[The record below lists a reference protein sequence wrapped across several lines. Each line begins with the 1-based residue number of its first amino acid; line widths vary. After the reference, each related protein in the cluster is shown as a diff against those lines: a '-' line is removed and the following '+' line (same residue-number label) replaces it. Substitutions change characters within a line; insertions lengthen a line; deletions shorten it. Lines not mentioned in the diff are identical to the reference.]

1 MEQEQIKQE
10 KSVKGSYLT
19 GILGAIVGGAI
30 ATIPWVLVYIYGEMM
45 FSILAVLI
53 AAGELYGYK
62 IAKGKINKK
71 LPIILMVIA
80 LIIVTVTTLVIIPT
94 LLIAKEGIAVN
105 LTNISRLYE
114 NSEFATAM
122 MKDFIISLIFT
133 ILGASIVTANIKK
146 QLENNDG
153 QDVKL
158 NFNNKEKANEIKKAT
173 IELIK
178 PIFIKYEATEQG
190 KAMLKDEVIAEI
202 DDKRKAKYSFN
213 YLKQMGIIKK
223 YKGKYYYSED
233 DENGTNNYK
242 KMSKLQKISLIVLL
256 ILIVLVMIVTI
267 IEKSDTTVTYQD
279 SNINF
284 EIQKNWSKGQ
294 SQYQNEWNFYKYI
307 NNMPVLDS
315 NNEIAEDDY
324 SSYPAGI
331 NVYYDK
337 LDTTS
342 VNNIEDIKTTVQENL
357 ENADDKPDLINMEIL
372 KTSKNYDLLK
382 IRIEYNQSPSEIVY
396 YYYILNGDNLACI
409 TAYSFNLD
417 DETAI
422 EKEANNLSNSFE
434 WVQ

>member
-1 MEQEQIKQE
+1 MEQEPIKKE
-10 KSVKGSYLT
+10 TSSKGSYLT

-30 ATIPWVLVYIYGEMM
+30 ATIPWVLVYIYGGMM
-45 FSILAVLI
+45 FSILAALI

-114 NSEFATAM
+114 NGEFATAM
-122 MKDFIISLIFT
+122 MKDFIISVIFT

-146 QLENNDG
+146 QLENNEG

-158 NFNNKEKANEIKKAT
+158 NLNNKEEKNEIKKAT
-173 IELIK
+173 IELMK
-178 PIFIKYEATEQG
+178 PIFTKYEATAPE

-213 YLKQMGIIKK
+213 YLKQLGIIKK

-233 DENGTNNYK
+233 DENSTNNYK
-242 KMSKLQKISLIVLL
+242 KMSKLQKISLIVL
-256 ILIVLVMIVTI
+256 IVLIVLVMIVTI

-382 IRIEYNQSPSEIVY
+382 IRIEYNQSPSEILY

-417 DETAI
+417 DETTI

>member
-1 MEQEQIKQE
+1 MEQEPIKKE
-10 KSVKGSYLT
+10 TSSKGSYLT

-30 ATIPWVLVYIYGEMM
+30 ATIPWVLVYIYGGMM
-45 FSILAVLI
+45 FSILAALI

-62 IAKGKINKK
+62 IAKGKITKK

-114 NSEFATAM
+114 NGEFAIAM
-122 MKDFIISLIFT
+122 MKDFIISVIFT

-146 QLENNDG
+146 QLENNEG

-158 NFNNKEKANEIKKAT
+158 NLNNKEEKNEIKKAT
-173 IELIK
+173 IELMK
-178 PIFIKYEATEQG
+178 PIFTKYEATAPE

-213 YLKQMGIIKK
+213 YLKQLGIIKK

-233 DENGTNNYK
+233 DENSTSNYK
-242 KMSKLQKISLIVLL
+242 KMSKLQKISLIVL
-256 ILIVLVMIVTI
+256 IVLIVLVMIVTI

-382 IRIEYNQSPSEIVY
+382 IRIEYNQSPSEILY

>member
-1 MEQEQIKQE
+1 MEQEPIKKE
-10 KSVKGSYLT
+10 TSSKGSYLT

-30 ATIPWVLVYIYGEMM
+30 ATIPWVLVYIYGGMM
-45 FSILAVLI
+45 FSILAALI
-53 AAGELYGYK
+53 AVGELYGYK

-71 LPIILMVIA
+71 LPIILMAIA

-94 LLIAKEGIAVN
+94 LLIAREGIAVN

-146 QLENNDG
+146 QLENNEG

-158 NFNNKEKANEIKKAT
+158 NLNNKEEKNEIKKAT
-173 IELIK
+173 IELMK
-178 PIFIKYEATEQG
+178 PIFTKYEAIVPE

-213 YLKQMGIIKK
+213 YLKQLGIIKK

-233 DENGTNNYK
+233 DGNSTNNYK

-256 ILIVLVMIVTI
+256 VLIVLVMIVTI

-315 NNEIAEDDY
+315 NNEITEDDY

-342 VNNIEDIKTTVQENL
+342 VNNIEDIKTIVQENF

-382 IRIEYNQSPSEIVY
+382 IRIEYNQSPSEILY

-422 EKEANNLSNSFE
+422 EKEAHNLSNSFE

>member
-1 MEQEQIKQE
+1 MEQEPIKKE
-10 KSVKGSYLT
+10 TSSKGSYLT

-30 ATIPWVLVYIYGEMM
+30 ATIPWVLVYIYGGMM
-45 FSILAVLI
+45 FSILAALI

-62 IAKGKINKK
+62 IAKGKITKK

-114 NSEFATAM
+114 NGEFATAM
-122 MKDFIISLIFT
+122 MKDFIISVIFT

-146 QLENNDG
+146 QLENNEG

-158 NFNNKEKANEIKKAT
+158 NLNNKEEKNEIKKAT
-173 IELIK
+173 IELMK
-178 PIFIKYEATEQG
+178 PIFTKYEATAPE

-213 YLKQMGIIKK
+213 YLKQLGIIKK

-233 DENGTNNYK
+233 DENSTNNYK
-242 KMSKLQKISLIVLL
+242 KMSKLQKISLIVL
-256 ILIVLVMIVTI
+256 IVLIVLVMIVTI

-315 NNEIAEDDY
+315 NNEIEEDDY

-382 IRIEYNQSPSEIVY
+382 IRIEYNQSPSEILY

>member
-1 MEQEQIKQE
+1 MEQEPIKKE
-10 KSVKGSYLT
+10 TSSKGSYLT

-30 ATIPWVLVYIYGEMM
+30 ATIPWVLVYIYGGMM
-45 FSILAVLI
+45 FSILAALI
-53 AAGELYGYK
+53 ATGELYGYK

-114 NSEFATAM
+114 NGEFATAM
-122 MKDFIISLIFT
+122 MKDFVISVIFT
-133 ILGASIVTANIKK
+133 ILGASIITANIKK
-146 QLENNDG
+146 QLENNEG

-158 NFNNKEKANEIKKAT
+158 NLNNKEEKNEIKKAT
-173 IELIK
+173 IELMK
-178 PIFIKYEATEQG
+178 PIFTKYEATAPE

-213 YLKQMGIIKK
+213 YLKQLGIIKK

-242 KMSKLQKISLIVLL
+242 KMSKLQKISLIVL
-256 ILIVLVMIVTI
+256 IVLIVLVMIVTI

-382 IRIEYNQSPSEIVY
+382 IRIEYNQSPNEILY

>member
-1 MEQEQIKQE
+1 MEQEPIKKE
-10 KSVKGSYLT
+10 TSSKGSYLT

-30 ATIPWVLVYIYGEMM
+30 ATIPWVLVYIYGGMM
-45 FSILAVLI
+45 FSILAALI

-62 IAKGKINKK
+62 IAKGKITKK

-94 LLIAKEGIAVN
+94 VLIAKEGIAVN

-114 NSEFATAM
+114 NGEFATAM
-122 MKDFIISLIFT
+122 MKDFIISVIFT

-146 QLENNDG
+146 QLENNEG

-158 NFNNKEKANEIKKAT
+158 NLNNKEEKNEIKKAT
-173 IELIK
+173 IELMK
-178 PIFIKYEATEQG
+178 PIFTKYEATAPE

-213 YLKQMGIIKK
+213 YLKQLGIIKK

-233 DENGTNNYK
+233 DENSTSNYK
-242 KMSKLQKISLIVLL
+242 KMSKLQKISLIVL
-256 ILIVLVMIVTI
+256 IVLIVLVMIVTI

-382 IRIEYNQSPSEIVY
+382 IRIEYNQSPSEILY

>member
-1 MEQEQIKQE
+1 MEQEPIKKE
-10 KSVKGSYLT
+10 TSSKGSYLT

-30 ATIPWVLVYIYGEMM
+30 ATIPWVLVYIYGGMM
-45 FSILAVLI
+45 FSILAALI

-114 NSEFATAM
+114 NGEFATAM
-122 MKDFIISLIFT
+122 MKDFIISVIFT
-133 ILGASIVTANIKK
+133 ILGASIITANIKK
-146 QLENNDG
+146 QLENNEG

-158 NFNNKEKANEIKKAT
+158 NLNNKEEKNEIKKAT
-173 IELIK
+173 IELMK
-178 PIFIKYEATEQG
+178 PIFTKYEATAPK

-213 YLKQMGIIKK
+213 YLKQLGIIKK

-233 DENGTNNYK
+233 DENSTNNYK
-242 KMSKLQKISLIVLL
+242 KMSKLQKISLIVL
-256 ILIVLVMIVTI
+256 IVLIVLVMIVTI

-382 IRIEYNQSPSEIVY
+382 IRIEYNQSPSEILY

>member
-1 MEQEQIKQE
+1 MEQEPIKKE
-10 KSVKGSYLT
+10 TSSKGSYLT

-30 ATIPWVLVYIYGEMM
+30 ATIPWVLVYIYGGMM
-45 FSILAVLI
+45 FSILAALI

-62 IAKGKINKK
+62 IAKGKITKK

-114 NSEFATAM
+114 NGEFATAM
-122 MKDFIISLIFT
+122 MKDFIISVIFT

-146 QLENNDG
+146 QLENNEG

-158 NFNNKEKANEIKKAT
+158 NLNNKEEKNEIKKAT
-173 IELIK
+173 IELMK
-178 PIFIKYEATEQG
+178 PIFTKYEATAPE

-213 YLKQMGIIKK
+213 YLKQLGIIKK

-233 DENGTNNYK
+233 DENSTNNYK
-242 KMSKLQKISLIVLL
+242 KMSKLQKISLIVL
-256 ILIVLVMIVTI
+256 IVLIVLVMIVTI

-382 IRIEYNQSPSEIVY
+382 IRIEYNQSPSEILY

>member
-1 MEQEQIKQE
+1 MEQEPIKKE
-10 KSVKGSYLT
+10 TSSKGSYLT

-30 ATIPWVLVYIYGEMM
+30 ATIPWVLVYIYGGMM
-45 FSILAVLI
+45 FSILAALI

-62 IAKGKINKK
+62 IAKGKITKK

-114 NSEFATAM
+114 NGEFATAM
-122 MKDFIISLIFT
+122 MKDFIISVIFT

-146 QLENNDG
+146 QLENNEG

-158 NFNNKEKANEIKKAT
+158 NLNNKEEKNEIKKAT
-173 IELIK
+173 IELMK
-178 PIFIKYEATEQG
+178 PIFTKYEATVPE

-213 YLKQMGIIKK
+213 YLKQLGIIKK

-256 ILIVLVMIVTI
+256 VLIVLVMIVTI

-342 VNNIEDIKTTVQENL
+342 VNDIEDIKTTVQENL

-382 IRIEYNQSPSEIVY
+382 IRIEYNQSPSEILY

>member
-19 GILGAIVGGAI
+19 GILGAIVGGVI
-30 ATIPWVLVYIYGEMM
+30 ATIPWILVYVYGEMM
-45 FSILAVLI
+45 FSILAALI

-71 LPIILMVIA
+71 LPVILMVIA
-80 LIIVTVTTLVIIPT
+80 LVIVTVTTLVIIPT
-94 LLIAKEGIAVN
+94 LLIANEGISVN

-114 NSEFATAM
+114 NGEFATAM

-315 NNEIAEDDY
+315 NIEIEEDDY

-342 VNNIEDIKTTVQENL
+342 VKNIEDIKTTVQENL

-382 IRIEYNQSPSEIVY
+382 IRIEYNQSPSEILY

>member
-1 MEQEQIKQE
+1 MEQEPIKKE
-10 KSVKGSYLT
+10 TSSKGSYLT

-30 ATIPWVLVYIYGEMM
+30 ATIPWILVYVYGEMM
-45 FSILAVLI
+45 FSILAALI

-62 IAKGKINKK
+62 IAKGKITKK

-114 NSEFATAM
+114 NGEFATAM
-122 MKDFIISLIFT
+122 MKDFIISVIFT

-146 QLENNDG
+146 QLENNEG

-158 NFNNKEKANEIKKAT
+158 NLNNKEEKNEIKKAT
-173 IELIK
+173 IELMK
-178 PIFIKYEATEQG
+178 PIFTKYEATAPE

-213 YLKQMGIIKK
+213 YLKQLGIIKK

-233 DENGTNNYK
+233 DENSTSNYK
-242 KMSKLQKISLIVLL
+242 KMPKLQKISLIVL
-256 ILIVLVMIVTI
+256 IVLIVLVMIVTI

-315 NNEIAEDDY
+315 NNEIEEDDY

-342 VNNIEDIKTTVQENL
+342 VKNIEDIKTTVQENL

-382 IRIEYNQSPSEIVY
+382 IRIEYNQSPSEILY

>member
-1 MEQEQIKQE
+1 MEQEPIKKE
-10 KSVKGSYLT
+10 TSSKGSYLT

-30 ATIPWVLVYIYGEMM
+30 ATIPWVLVYIYGGMM
-45 FSILAVLI
+45 FSILAALI

-62 IAKGKINKK
+62 IAKGKITKK

-114 NSEFATAM
+114 NGEFATAM
-122 MKDFIISLIFT
+122 MKDFIISVIFT

-146 QLENNDG
+146 QLENNEG

-158 NFNNKEKANEIKKAT
+158 NLNNKEENNEIKKAT
-173 IELIK
+173 IELMK
-178 PIFIKYEATEQG
+178 PIFTKYEATAPE

-213 YLKQMGIIKK
+213 YLKQLGIIKK

-233 DENGTNNYK
+233 DENSTSNYK
-242 KMSKLQKISLIVLL
+242 KMSKLQKISLIVL
-256 ILIVLVMIVTI
+256 IVLIVLVMIVTI

-382 IRIEYNQSPSEIVY
+382 IRIEYNQSPSEILY

-434 WVQ
+434 WGQ

>member
-1 MEQEQIKQE
+1 MEQEPIKKE
-10 KSVKGSYLT
+10 TSSKGSYLT

-30 ATIPWVLVYIYGEMM
+30 ATIPWVLVYIYGGMM
-45 FSILAVLI
+45 FSILAALI

-62 IAKGKINKK
+62 IAKGKITKK

-114 NSEFATAM
+114 NGEFATAM
-122 MKDFIISLIFT
+122 MKDFIISVIFT

-146 QLENNDG
+146 QLENNEG

-158 NFNNKEKANEIKKAT
+158 NLNNKEEKNEIKKAT
-173 IELIK
+173 IELMK
-178 PIFIKYEATEQG
+178 PIFTKYEATAPE

-213 YLKQMGIIKK
+213 YLKQLGIIKK

-233 DENGTNNYK
+233 DENSTNNYK
-242 KMSKLQKISLIVLL
+242 KMSKLQKISLIVL
-256 ILIVLVMIVTI
+256 IVLIVLVMIVTI

-284 EIQKNWSKGQ
+284 EIHKNWSKGQ

-357 ENADDKPDLINMEIL
+357 ENADDKPDLIDMEIL

-382 IRIEYNQSPSEIVY
+382 IRIEYNQSPSEILY

>member
-19 GILGAIVGGAI
+19 GILGAIVGGVI
-30 ATIPWVLVYIYGEMM
+30 ATIPWILVYVYGEMM
-45 FSILAVLI
+45 FSILAALI

-71 LPIILMVIA
+71 LPVILMVIA
-80 LIIVTVTTLVIIPT
+80 LVIVTVTTLVIIPT
-94 LLIAKEGIAVN
+94 LLIANEGISVN

-114 NSEFATAM
+114 NGEFATAM

-178 PIFIKYEATEQG
+178 PVFIKYEATEQE

-315 NNEIAEDDY
+315 NNEIEEDDY

-342 VNNIEDIKTTVQENL
+342 VSNIEDIKTTVQENL

-382 IRIEYNQSPSEIVY
+382 IRIEYNQSPSEILY

>member
-10 KSVKGSYLT
+10 KSVKCSYLT

-133 ILGASIVTANIKK
+133 ILGASIITSNIKK

-153 QDVKL
+153 KEVKIQ
-158 NFNNKEKANEIKKAT
+158 FSNNENINKMIRES
-173 IELIK
+173 IEELK
-178 PIFIKYEATEQG
+178 PIFEKYEATTPD
-190 KAMLKDEVIAEI
+190 KAMMKEEVLAETSE
-202 DDKRKAKYSFN
+202 DKGAKIRFN

-315 NNEIAEDDY
+315 NNEIEEDDY

-342 VNNIEDIKTTVQENL
+342 VKNIEDIKVLGIFLIDN
-357 ENADDKPDLINMEIL
+357 DKVFGEFKANIDIDMSKLAERFGGGGHKDSAGFESDIDIEEIL
-372 KTSKNYDLLK
+372 KISK
-382 IRIEYNQSPSEIVY
+382 EYIGKSS
-396 YYYILNGDNLACI
+396 
-409 TAYSFNLD
+409 
-417 DETAI
+417 
-422 EKEANNLSNSFE
+422 K
-434 WVQ
+434 

>member
-1 MEQEQIKQE
+1 MEQEPIKKE
-10 KSVKGSYLT
+10 TSSKGSYLT

-30 ATIPWVLVYIYGEMM
+30 ATIPWILVYVYGEMM
-45 FSILAVLI
+45 FSILAALI

-62 IAKGKINKK
+62 IAKGKITKK

-114 NSEFATAM
+114 NGEFATAM
-122 MKDFIISLIFT
+122 MKDFIISVIFT

-146 QLENNDG
+146 QLENNEG

-158 NFNNKEKANEIKKAT
+158 NLNNKEEKNEIKKAT
-173 IELIK
+173 IELMK
-178 PIFIKYEATEQG
+178 PIFTKYEATAPE

-213 YLKQMGIIKK
+213 YLKQLGIIKK

-233 DENGTNNYK
+233 DENSTSNYK

-382 IRIEYNQSPSEIVY
+382 IRIEYNQSPNEILY

>member
-1 MEQEQIKQE
+1 MEQEPIKKE
-10 KSVKGSYLT
+10 TSSKGSYLT

-30 ATIPWVLVYIYGEMM
+30 ATIPWILVYVYGEMM
-45 FSILAVLI
+45 FSILAALI

-62 IAKGKINKK
+62 IAKGKITKK

-114 NSEFATAM
+114 NGEFATAM
-122 MKDFIISLIFT
+122 MKDFIISVIFT

-146 QLENNDG
+146 QLENNEG

-158 NFNNKEKANEIKKAT
+158 NLNNKEEKNEIKKAT
-173 IELIK
+173 IELMK

-284 EIQKNWSKGQ
+284 EIQNNWSKGQ

-382 IRIEYNQSPSEIVY
+382 IRIEYNQSPSEILY

>member
-1 MEQEQIKQE
+1 MEQEPIKKE
-10 KSVKGSYLT
+10 TSSKGSYLT

-30 ATIPWVLVYIYGEMM
+30 ATIPWILVYVYGEMM
-45 FSILAVLI
+45 FSILAALI

-62 IAKGKINKK
+62 IAKGKITKK

-114 NSEFATAM
+114 NGEFATAM
-122 MKDFIISLIFT
+122 MKDFIISVIFT

-146 QLENNDG
+146 QLENNEG

-158 NFNNKEKANEIKKAT
+158 NLNNKEEKNEIKKAT
-173 IELIK
+173 IELMK
-178 PIFIKYEATEQG
+178 PIFTKYEATAPE

-213 YLKQMGIIKK
+213 YLKQLGIIKK

-233 DENGTNNYK
+233 DENSTSNYK
-242 KMSKLQKISLIVLL
+242 KMSKLQKISLIVL
-256 ILIVLVMIVTI
+256 IVLIVLVMIVTI

-382 IRIEYNQSPSEIVY
+382 IRIEYNQSPSEILY

>member
-1 MEQEQIKQE
+1 MEQEPIKKE
-10 KSVKGSYLT
+10 TSSKGSYLT

-30 ATIPWVLVYIYGEMM
+30 ATIPWVLVYIYGGMM
-45 FSILAVLI
+45 FSILAALI

-62 IAKGKINKK
+62 IAKGKITKK

-114 NSEFATAM
+114 NGEFATAM
-122 MKDFIISLIFT
+122 MKDFIISVIFT

-146 QLENNDG
+146 QLENNEG

-158 NFNNKEKANEIKKAT
+158 NLNNKEEKNEIKKAT
-173 IELIK
+173 IELMK
-178 PIFIKYEATEQG
+178 PIFTKYEATAPE

-382 IRIEYNQSPSEIVY
+382 IRIEYNQSPNEILY

>member
-1 MEQEQIKQE
+1 MEQEPIKKE
-10 KSVKGSYLT
+10 TSSKGSYLT

-30 ATIPWVLVYIYGEMM
+30 ATIPWVLVYIYGGMM
-45 FSILAVLI
+45 FSILAALI

-62 IAKGKINKK
+62 IAKGKITKK

-114 NSEFATAM
+114 NGEFATAM
-122 MKDFIISLIFT
+122 MKDFIISVIFT

-146 QLENNDG
+146 QLENNEG

-158 NFNNKEKANEIKKAT
+158 NLNNKEEKNEIKKAT
-173 IELIK
+173 IELMK
-178 PIFIKYEATEQG
+178 PIFTKYEATAPE

-213 YLKQMGIIKK
+213 YLKQLGIIKK

-233 DENGTNNYK
+233 DENSTSNYK
-242 KMSKLQKISLIVLL
+242 KMSKLQKISLIVL
-256 ILIVLVMIVTI
+256 IVLIVLVMIVTI

-382 IRIEYNQSPSEIVY
+382 IRIEYNQSPSEILY

-434 WVQ
+434 WGQ

>member
-30 ATIPWVLVYIYGEMM
+30 ATIPWVLVYIYGGMM
-45 FSILAVLI
+45 FSILAALI

-114 NSEFATAM
+114 NGEFATAM
-122 MKDFIISLIFT
+122 MKDFIISVIFT

-146 QLENNDG
+146 QLENNEG

-158 NFNNKEKANEIKKAT
+158 NLNNKEEKNEIKKAT
-173 IELIK
+173 IELMK
-178 PIFIKYEATEQG
+178 PIFTKYEATVPE

-213 YLKQMGIIKK
+213 YLKQLGIIKK

-233 DENGTNNYK
+233 DENSTNNYK
-242 KMSKLQKISLIVLL
+242 KMSKLQKISLIVL
-256 ILIVLVMIVTI
+256 IVLIVLVMIVTI

-382 IRIEYNQSPSEIVY
+382 IRIEYNQSPSEILY

>member
-1 MEQEQIKQE
+1 MEQEPIKKE
-10 KSVKGSYLT
+10 TSSKGSYLT

-30 ATIPWVLVYIYGEMM
+30 ATIPWILVYVYGEMM
-45 FSILAVLI
+45 FSILAALI

-62 IAKGKINKK
+62 IAKGKITKK

-114 NSEFATAM
+114 NGEFATAM
-122 MKDFIISLIFT
+122 MKDFIISVIFT

-146 QLENNDG
+146 QLENNEG

-158 NFNNKEKANEIKKAT
+158 NLNNKEEKNEIKKAT
-173 IELIK
+173 IELMK
-178 PIFIKYEATEQG
+178 PIFTKYEATAPE

-213 YLKQMGIIKK
+213 YLKQLGIIKK

-233 DENGTNNYK
+233 DENSTSNYK
-242 KMSKLQKISLIVLL
+242 KMSKLQKISLIVL
-256 ILIVLVMIVTI
+256 IVLIVLVMIVTI

-315 NNEIAEDDY
+315 NNEIEEDDY

-342 VNNIEDIKTTVQENL
+342 VKNIEDIKTTVQENL

-382 IRIEYNQSPSEIVY
+382 IRIEYNQSPSEILY

-422 EKEANNLSNSFE
+422 EKEANNLSNTFE

>member
-1 MEQEQIKQE
+1 MEQEPIKKE
-10 KSVKGSYLT
+10 TSSKGSYLT

-30 ATIPWVLVYIYGEMM
+30 ATIPWVLVYIYGGMM
-45 FSILAVLI
+45 FSILAALI

-114 NSEFATAM
+114 NGEFATAM
-122 MKDFIISLIFT
+122 MKDFIISVIFT

-146 QLENNDG
+146 QLENNEG

-158 NFNNKEKANEIKKAT
+158 NLNNKEEKNEIKKAT
-173 IELIK
+173 IELMK
-178 PIFIKYEATEQG
+178 PIFTKYEATAPE

-213 YLKQMGIIKK
+213 YLKQLGIIKK

-233 DENGTNNYK
+233 DENSTNNYK
-242 KMSKLQKISLIVLL
+242 KMSKLQKISLIVL
-256 ILIVLVMIVTI
+256 IVLIVLVMIVTI

-382 IRIEYNQSPSEIVY
+382 IRIEYNQSPSEILY

-409 TAYSFNLD
+409 TAYSFDLD

>member
-1 MEQEQIKQE
+1 MEQEPIKKE
-10 KSVKGSYLT
+10 TSSKGSYLT
-19 GILGAIVGGAI
+19 GILGAIVGGVI
-30 ATIPWVLVYIYGEMM
+30 ATIPWILVYVYGEMM
-45 FSILAVLI
+45 FSILAALI

-71 LPIILMVIA
+71 LPVILMGIA
-80 LIIVTVTTLVIIPT
+80 LVIVTVTTLVIIPT
-94 LLIAKEGIAVN
+94 LLIANEGISVN

-114 NSEFATAM
+114 NGEFATAM

-178 PIFIKYEATEQG
+178 PIFTKYEATAPE

-284 EIQKNWSKGQ
+284 AIQKNWSKGQ

-315 NNEIAEDDY
+315 NNEIEEDDY

-382 IRIEYNQSPSEIVY
+382 IRIEYNQSPSEILY